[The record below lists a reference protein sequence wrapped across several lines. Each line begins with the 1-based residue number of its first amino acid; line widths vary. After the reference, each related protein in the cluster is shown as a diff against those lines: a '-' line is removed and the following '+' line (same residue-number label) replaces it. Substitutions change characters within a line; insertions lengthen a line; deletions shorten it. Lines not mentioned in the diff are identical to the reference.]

1 MGGVASS
8 PTRSSVEG
16 GHDSSDDDMDM
27 AGDDNNSSD
36 DDINMPLHYDPD
48 NPSRDI
54 KRILGS
60 KPPDIADSLGVPAA
74 RCA

>member
-1 MGGVASS
+1 MGGAASS

-16 GHDSSDDDMDM
+16 GHDSSDDDMD
-27 AGDDNNSSD
+27 
-36 DDINMPLHYDPD
+36 MPLHYDPD

-60 KPPDIADSLGVPAA
+60 KPPDIADSLGVLAA